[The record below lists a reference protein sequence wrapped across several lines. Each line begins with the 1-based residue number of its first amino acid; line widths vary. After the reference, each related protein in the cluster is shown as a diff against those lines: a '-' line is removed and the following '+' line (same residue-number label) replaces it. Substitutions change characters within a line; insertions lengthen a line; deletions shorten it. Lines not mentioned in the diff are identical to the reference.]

1 MPKTKKS
8 DLPLADKIAL
18 AAVAVLGKGVAKAAY
33 LMAHPSATTNQASLG
48 VLVSRWLHSELA
60 ADFMQRVTAGKATV
74 TPSDEAN
81 DLNTREG
88 IIDALVTATRQT
100 QGKDS
105 ITGLTTLAKL
115 QGFDKPDE
123 SAPDEKRLYVLTWHS
138 QCRQCQLMKIY
149 LDLNNK
155 LDALRGIP
163 SV

>member
-8 DLPLADKIAL
+8 DLPLGDKIAL

-33 LMAHPSATTNQASLG
+33 RMAHPSATTNQASLG

-60 ADFMQRVTAGKATV
+60 ADFMQRVTTGKATV
-74 TPSDEAN
+74 TPSPDEAN
-81 DLNTREG
+81 DLMTREG

-123 SAPDEKRLYVLTWHS
+123 VNETDRRLYVLTWHS
-138 QCRQCQLMKIY
+138 QCRQCSLMRIY
-149 LDLNNK
+149 QDLKNNQ
-155 LDALRGIP
+155 I
-163 SV
+163 

>member
-1 MPKTKKS
+1 MTELS
-8 DLPLADKIAL
+8 ITDKIGLSAI
-18 AAVAVLGKGVAKAAY
+18 AVMGKAIAEEAF
-33 LMAHPSATTNQASLG
+33 LLTHPTVRTQNRASLS
-48 VLVSRWLHSELA
+48 VMVSRWHHSPQAEA
-60 ADFMQRVTAGKATV
+60 FIKSARAGKATV
-74 TPSDEAN
+74 TPSPDDN

-105 ITGLTTLAKL
+105 ISGLTTLAKL

-123 SAPDEKRLYVLTWHS
+123 PNETDKRLYVLTWHS

-155 LDALRGIP
+155 LEALRGIP

>member
-8 DLPLADKIAL
+8 DLPLGDKIAL

-33 LMAHPSATTNQASLG
+33 RMAHPSATTNQASLG
-48 VLVSRWLHSELA
+48 VLVSRWLHNELA
-60 ADFMQRVTAGKATV
+60 ADFMQRVTTGKATV
-74 TPSDEAN
+74 TPSPDDN

-105 ITGLTTLAKL
+105 ISGLTTLAKL

-123 SAPDEKRLYVLTWHS
+123 TNEEDKRLYVLTWHS
-138 QCRQCQLMKIY
+138 QCRHCKLMQIY
-149 LDLNNK
+149 LQIEKNNK
-155 LDALRGIP
+155 LDVTWSP
-163 SV
+163 